1 MIINLILI
9 ILNKLA
15 DEYNSTYYGS
25 IDQNLIDADCFT
37 LFEEIEMI
45 PKDPKFNIGD
55 TITKYKN
62 IFDKAY
68 TENWS
73 KEIFVTDSV
82 LKTSTY
88 KTYKI

>member
-1 MIINLILI
+1 
-9 ILNKLA
+9 
-15 DEYNSTYYGS
+15 
-25 IDQNLIDADCFT
+25 
-37 LFEEIEMI
+37 MI
-45 PKDPKFNIGD
+45 PKDPKFKIGD